1 MSGCCGSRPCEN
13 YPWAGMSDG
22 SSGLTE
28 LLMSRFIEG
37 QDRSQSVLFPEQLE
51 DWISEDNPVRAV
63 DVFVEAL
70 DLRELGFDGAQ
81 PADTGRPAY
90 HPATLLKIY
99 IYGYLNRIQSSRRL
113 EREAQRNVELIWL
126 TGRLMPDFK
135 TIADFRR
142 DNGEA
147 IRKVCREFIELS
159 RAVGMFSDAVVAI
172 DGSKFKAVNNRDKNF
187 TQAKMQRRLAQIDE
201 SIARYLS
208 QLDSADRQGEAVPE
222 AKITRLNEKIATL
235 RQEIQRLNGLN
246 TLMMQTEDKQI
257 SLTDPDARS
266 MATSGRG
273 SGMVGYNVQSAVDT
287 KHHLIVTH
295 EVTNVGSDRSQL
307 SRMSEQARAAIGS
320 ETIEAV
326 ADRGYYSGEEIVAC
340 EQAGITVYLPKPM
353 TSGLLAKG
361 RFGKQDFV
369 YVAADDV
376 YLCPAGEQ
384 LTYHYTNEEEGK
396 TLRRYW
402 TTACQTCALKS
413 KCTTG
418 KERRISRWEHEAVL
432 EAVQARLDRNPAK
445 MRERRQTVEHPFGTI
460 KSWMGATH
468 FQTKTLKNVGTEM
481 ALHVLAYNMKRVISI
496 LGVGGLMEAI
506 RA

>member
-1 MSGCCGSRPCEN
+1 
-13 YPWAGMSDG
+13 
-22 SSGLTE
+22 
-28 LLMSRFIEG
+28 
-37 QDRSQSVLFPEQLE
+37 
-51 DWISEDNPVRAV
+51 
-63 DVFVEAL
+63 
-70 DLRELGFDGAQ
+70 
-81 PADTGRPAY
+81 
-90 HPATLLKIY
+90 
-99 IYGYLNRIQSSRRL
+99 
-113 EREAQRNVELIWL
+113 
-126 TGRLMPDFK
+126 
-135 TIADFRR
+135 
-142 DNGEA
+142 
-147 IRKVCREFIELS
+147 
-159 RAVGMFSDAVVAI
+159 
-172 DGSKFKAVNNRDKNF
+172 
-187 TQAKMQRRLAQIDE
+187 MQRRLAQIDE

-222 AKITRLNEKIATL
+222 AKITRLNEKIAAL
-235 RQEIQRLNGLN
+235 RQEIQRLNQLN
-246 TLMMQTEDKQI
+246 AQMMQTEDKQI

-295 EVTNVGSDRSQL
+295 KVTNVGSDRSQL

-402 TTACQTCALKS
+402 TTACQACALKS

-468 FQTKTLKNVGTEM
+468 FQMKTLKNVGTEM

-496 LGVGGLMEAI
+496 LGVGGLIEAI